1 MKEKDNYTS
10 LSDRWTGRDETNNI
24 WGLLLYSAGEDF
36 YNIYQEDKDIEP
48 KKIAEIDI
56 NRVNITNKSVI
67 STLMRFFYVV
77 IQIFGALFLNN
88 FLKNFI

>member
-1 MKEKDNYTS
+1 MKEKDNYTN
-10 LSDRWTGRDETNNI
+10 LSDRWTARDETNNI

-56 NRVNITNKSVI
+56 YINRVNMI
-67 STLMRFFYVV
+67 STLRRF
-77 IQIFGALFLNN
+77 
-88 FLKNFI
+88 

>member
-1 MKEKDNYTS
+1 MNNVTYFKNCVTFILIKILNLVIYKLIHINMKEKDNYKN
-10 LSDRWTGRDETNNI
+10 LSDRWTARDETNNI

-56 NRVNITNKSVI
+56 N
-67 STLMRFFYVV
+67 
-77 IQIFGALFLNN
+77 
-88 FLKNFI
+88 

>member
-1 MKEKDNYTS
+1 VNNVTYFKNCVTFILIKILNLVIYKLIHINMKEKDNYTN
-10 LSDRWTGRDETNNI
+10 LSDRWTARDETNNI

-56 NRVNITNKSVI
+56 N
-67 STLMRFFYVV
+67 
-77 IQIFGALFLNN
+77 
-88 FLKNFI
+88 